1 MTLGRMLA
9 ARLFRLDLVP
19 LPLVPYGTNGTAS
32 RGGGY
37 LPLDYS
43 YRASADGR
51 VSYKFIEDGQNLE
64 YRLHTLAAAGG
75 SLVRDWL
82 CFSTGASSVDRGA
95 MLEVDLCNSVARL
108 DGRLLPVKQQ
118 MSHGSRKFI
127 ADLRLTKNGKVLRR
141 FCSHYLP
148 FDNKAIGRDYYFG
161 DDYVDYQQQ
170 TEVPDA
176 LTLIQKHCPG
186 GRLLDVGCALGI
198 YTKAFLDAG
207 FDAHGVDI
215 SDFAIAEA
223 ARRVGVDRV
232 RQANLDEEEIPFAG
246 AFDVFWMWDVLEHSA
261 SPRALLE
268 KITRRAAPKSTL
280 LLHTSNAD
288 SLMRRAMGR
297 EWEGYSDYSH
307 HGVDQ
312 ITATVLAQWLD
323 ELGWKIKVW
332 ECNHIWVGGVDP
344 ILMRLRD
351 AFRRIPELGVF
362 LAERNLGDVV
372 TVVAIKSC
380 NEQARKN

>member
-1 MTLGRMLA
+1 V
-9 ARLFRLDLVP
+9 FRR
-19 LPLVPYGTNGTAS
+19 S
-32 RGGGY
+32 
-37 LPLDYS
+37 
-43 YRASADGR
+43 
-51 VSYKFIEDGQNLE
+51 
-64 YRLHTLAAAGG
+64 
-75 SLVRDWL
+75 
-82 CFSTGASSVDRGA
+82 
-95 MLEVDLCNSVARL
+95 
-108 DGRLLPVKQQ
+108 
-118 MSHGSRKFI
+118 
-127 ADLRLTKNGKVLRR
+127 
-141 FCSHYLP
+141 CSHYLP
-148 FDNKAIGRDYYFG
+148 FNNKAIGRDYYFG

-176 LTLIQKHCPG
+176 LNLIQKHCTN

-198 YTKAFLDAG
+198 YTKAFLVAG

-223 ARRVGVDRV
+223 AKRVGVDRV
-232 RQANLDEEEIPFAG
+232 RQVNLDEEEIPFAG
-246 AFDVFWMWDVLEHSA
+246 TFDVFWMWDVLEHSA

-323 ELGWKIKVW
+323 DLGWKIKAW

-344 ILMRLRD
+344 VLMRLRD

-372 TVVAIKSC
+372 TVVAIKG
-380 NEQARKN
+380 A